1 MPTELTQQTALSWL
15 LHAWRPRFAESLGTM
30 TGFTVEASDS
40 SATQV
45 PPDSLWWD
53 QPLSLGRGVSVR
65 IGAAP
70 DVWKAF
76 GTAALEAAGLQDTT
90 EDDVRGT
97 YLEILGQSLSG
108 LATAIGALVGR
119 EVNCEPGQL
128 ESTAFDS
135 ALGAHFEVEGGV
147 AGTLWLSVSNEL
159 LSAVLAT
166 SDGGGGAAQAAAAGA
181 GGGDSRSGQAT
192 AKAAYDLLLDVEM
205 PVSVSFGRAHIPLKE
220 VLKLTSG
227 SIVELNRTVTEPV
240 EIIVNNCVIA
250 KGEVVVIEGNY
261 GVRIHQVIS
270 RNERLRTLY

>member
-1 MPTELTQQTALSWL
+1 MPSEITNQGALSWL
-15 LHAWRPRFAESLGTM
+15 LHAWRPRFADSLGAM
-30 TGFTVEASDS
+30 AGAAV
-40 SATQV
+40 SATETKDEQV
-45 PPDSLWWD
+45 PADSLWWE
-53 QPLSLGRGVSVR
+53 QALSVGGGSRVR
-65 IGAAP
+65 IGAAES
-70 DVWKAF
+70 VWKAF
-76 GTAALEAAGLQDTT
+76 GQAALDAAGLQDAT

-108 LATAIGALVGR
+108 LATSVGGLVGR
-119 EVNCEPGQL
+119 EVNCEGGQL

-135 ALGAHFEVEGGV
+135 ALGAHFTIEGGG
-147 AGTLWLSVSNEL
+147 AGTLWISASPEL
-159 LSAVLAT
+159 LAAVLAA
-166 SDGGGGAAQAAAAGA
+166 SVGGEQASAAAAGA
-181 GGGDSRSGQAT
+181 DGQGPGG

-250 KGEVVVIEGNY
+250 KGEVVVVEGNY

-270 RNERLRTLY
+270 RGERLRTLY

>member
-1 MPTELTQQTALSWL
+1 MSSGLTQQTALSWL
-15 LHAWRPRFAESLGTM
+15 LHAWRPKFAESLGTM
-30 TGFTVEASDS
+30 TGLDVEASDT
-40 SATQV
+40 SANQV

-53 QPLSLGRGVSVR
+53 QPLSLGEGVRVR

-70 DVWKAF
+70 EVWKAF
-76 GTAALEAAGLQDTT
+76 GAAALEAAGIGDATD
-90 EDDVRGT
+90 DDVRGT
-97 YLEILGQSLSG
+97 YLDILGQSLSG
-108 LATAIGALVGR
+108 LASAIGALVGR
-119 EVNCEPGQL
+119 EVNCDPGQL

-135 ALGAHFEVEGGV
+135 ALGAHFQIRGGV
-147 AGTLWLSVSNEL
+147 SGTLWLSVSSDL
-159 LSAVLAT
+159 LSTVLAA
-166 SDGGGGAAQAAAAGA
+166 SDGGGGAAHAAAAGA
-181 GGGDSRSGQAT
+181 GGGETRGGYPAPS
-192 AKAAYDLLLDVEM
+192 AAYDLLLDVEM

-227 SIVELNRTVTEPV
+227 SIVELNRNVTEPV

>member
-1 MPTELTQQTALSWL
+1 MPSELTQQTALSWL

-30 TGFTVEASDS
+30 TGLAVEASDS
-40 SATQV
+40 SADQV
-45 PPDSLWWD
+45 PADSLWFD
-53 QPLSLGRGVSVR
+53 QPLSLGGGASVR

-70 DVWKAF
+70 EVWKAF
-76 GTAALEAAGLQDTT
+76 GQAALEAAGLQDTT

-108 LATAIGALVGR
+108 LATAIGSLIGR
-119 EVNCEPGQL
+119 EVNCEAGDL
-128 ESTAFDS
+128 ETTAFES
-135 ALGAHFEVEGGV
+135 ALGAHFQIDGGV
-147 AGTLWLSVSNEL
+147 SGTLWLSVSNEL
-159 LSAVLAT
+159 LSAVLA
-166 SDGGGGAAQAAAAGA
+166 SSGGGGAAQAAAAGA
-181 GGGDSRSGQAT
+181 SGGGDTRSGQAT

>member
-1 MPTELTQQTALSWL
+1 MPSELTQQTALSWL
-15 LHAWRPRFAESLGTM
+15 LRAWRPKFAESLGTI
-30 TGFTVEASDS
+30 TGLLVEASDS
-40 SATQV
+40 AADEV
-45 PPDSLWWD
+45 PADSLWWD
-53 QPLSLGRGVSVR
+53 QPLSLGGGMSVR

-70 DVWKAF
+70 EVWQAF

-108 LATAIGALVGR
+108 LATVIGSLAGR
-119 EVNCEPGQL
+119 EVTCEAGQL
-128 ESTAFDS
+128 EPTAFES
-135 ALGAHFEVEGGV
+135 ALGAHFQIHGGPS
-147 AGTLWLSVSNEL
+147 GTMWLSVSNEL
-159 LSAVLAT
+159 LSTVLAA
-166 SDGGGGAAQAAAAGA
+166 SDGGGAPQSGT
-181 GGGDSRSGQAT
+181 GGDWRGGQAS